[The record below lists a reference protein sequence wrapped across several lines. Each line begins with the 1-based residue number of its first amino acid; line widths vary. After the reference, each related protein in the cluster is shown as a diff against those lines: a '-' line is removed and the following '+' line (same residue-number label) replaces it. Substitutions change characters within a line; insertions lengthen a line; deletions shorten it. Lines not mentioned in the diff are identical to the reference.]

1 MNNKQSYFRAFGIRS
16 DIFVRHIA
24 KMKLLILSVLLFAA
38 LSIHCIALNSNEKLS
53 GLLVR
58 KKYQDFVGLTIN
70 KRQANPV
77 QSLTM
82 QPDVEWIT
90 VLPTIQSQKQR
101 EHIGLKNVFNN
112 IFAVII
118 F

>member
-1 MNNKQSYFRAFGIRS
+1 
-16 DIFVRHIA
+16 
-24 KMKLLILSVLLFAA
+24 MKLQILCVLLFATQ
-38 LSIHCIALNSNEKLS
+38 SIHCIALNLNEKLS
-53 GLLVR
+53 GLLV
-58 KKYQDFVGLTIN
+58 KKTYQDFDGLTIN

-77 QSLTM
+77 QSFTM

-101 EHIGLKNVFNN
+101 EHSGLKTVFDN